1 MIKPLIKREWRADWV
16 LAIGVAPLGFGFKLE
31 KLPAVVKWTEIK
43 ILGMSFIVAIF
54 EDSKSWAL
62 HGPK

>member
-1 MIKPLIKREWRADWV
+1 LRQTYRFPP
-16 LAIGVAPLGFGFKLE
+16 VAFQGCDLSEPFRFGFGFKLE

-43 ILGMSFIVAIF
+43 ILGMSFIVGIL